1 MSKIIKI
8 KEVGKEKIARLPI
21 KINEI
26 NKLVKPSW
34 IKMELPKGDKF
45 HAVSR
50 LLKDNQ
56 LNTVCEEAS
65 CPNIGEC
72 YSHGTATFMILGE
85 ICTRRCPFCDVASG
99 IPIKPDQDEPSKLG
113 QTISQLNLNY
123 VVITSVDRDD
133 LEDGGALHFSKC
145 IKEIRKNNSDIKIE
159 ILVPDFRGKGKR
171 EKALEI
177 LFKQPPNV
185 FNHNL
190 ETIPRLYKRARP
202 GARYEHSLKLLKIFK
217 KKMPLVPTKSGL
229 MLGLGE
235 TNEEILKVMKDLRN
249 HGVDMLTLGQYLQPT
264 PYHLPVERYVPPIEF
279 DNLKKEAEKLGFT
292 SVASGPMVRS
302 SYHADLQAQGLKN
315 L

>member
-1 MSKIIKI
+1 MNKIIKI

-21 KINEI
+21 KVIG
-26 NKLVKPSW
+26 KDRLAKPSW
-34 IKMELPKGDKF
+34 IKMKLPNSDKF
-45 HAVSR
+45 HEVNR
-50 LLKDNQ
+50 LLKNNQ

-72 YSHGTATFMILGE
+72 YSRGTATFMILGE

-99 IPIKPDQDEPSKLG
+99 TPLSPDENEPIKLGLTIAKLK
-113 QTISQLNLNY
+113 LNY
-123 VVITSVDRDD
+123 IVITSVDRDD
-133 LEDGGALHFSKC
+133 LEDGGARHFSEC
-145 IKEIRKNNSDIKIE
+145 IKEIRKKNNNIKIE
-159 ILVPDFRGKGKR
+159 ILVPDFRGKGKI

-177 LFKQPPNV
+177 LFEQPPNV

-202 GARYEHSLKLLKIFK
+202 GARYEHSLSLLKNFK

-235 TNEEILKVMKDLRN
+235 SNEEILEVMKDLRD
-249 HGVDMLTLGQYLQPT
+249 HDVDMLTLGQYLQPT
-264 PYHLPVERYVPPIEF
+264 PYHLPVERYVTPIDF
-279 DNLKKEAEKLGFT
+279 DNLKKEAGLLGFT

-302 SYHADLQAQGLKN
+302 SYHADQQAQGV
-315 L
+315 

>member
-1 MSKIIKI
+1 MNKIIKI

-21 KINEI
+21 KVIG
-26 NKLVKPSW
+26 KDRLAKPSW
-34 IKMELPKGDKF
+34 IKMKLPNSDKF
-45 HAVSR
+45 HEVNR

-72 YSHGTATFMILGE
+72 YSRGTATFMILGE

-99 IPIKPDQDEPSKLG
+99 TPLSPDENEPIKLGLTIAKLK
-113 QTISQLNLNY
+113 LNY
-123 VVITSVDRDD
+123 IVITSVDRDD
-133 LEDGGALHFSKC
+133 LEDGGARHFSEC
-145 IKEIRKNNSDIKIE
+145 IKEIRKKNNNIKIE
-159 ILVPDFRGKGKR
+159 ILVPDFRGKGKI

-177 LFKQPPNV
+177 LFEQPPNV

-202 GARYEHSLKLLKIFK
+202 GARYEHSLSLLKNFK
-217 KKMPLVPTKSGL
+217 EKMPLVPTKSGL

-235 TNEEILKVMKDLRN
+235 SNEEILEVMKDLRD
-249 HGVDMLTLGQYLQPT
+249 HDVDMLTLGQYLQPT
-264 PYHLPVERYVPPIEF
+264 PYHLPVERYVTPIDF
-279 DNLKKEAEKLGFT
+279 DNLKKEAGLLGFT

-302 SYHADLQAQGLKN
+302 SYHADQQAQGV
-315 L
+315 